1 MLAAVLG
8 WVLPC
13 QSTPSLLHKWP
24 KGRFGL
30 HAIVDIVRIRGC
42 HFVRGQQESWGEEAG
57 GCLRLIE
64 AKEDLAALHNVLA
77 KTRICENF

>member
-8 WVLPC
+8 WVLSC

-30 HAIVDIVRIRGC
+30 HAIVDV
-42 HFVRGQQESWGEEAG
+42 FV
-57 GCLRLIE
+57 
-64 AKEDLAALHNVLA
+64 VLA
-77 KTRICENF
+77 KSKDRALVKTAALVLKIKVFMLGLVMQHKLTCLT

>member
-1 MLAAVLG
+1 
-8 WVLPC
+8 
-13 QSTPSLLHKWP
+13 
-24 KGRFGL
+24 
-30 HAIVDIVRIRGC
+30 
-42 HFVRGQQESWGEEAG
+42 VRGKQESWGEEAG